1 VKAKLIQIRRL
12 VVKRFL
18 IIAIAGA
25 VTLVAGIAV
34 AMGASNAM
42 GATSKGGVVS
52 VKQISGKGSILV
64 SAKGLALYTNNQDRQ
79 GMLVCNVACVSFWK
93 PLTASKAPTISSL
106 PGKFALV
113 KRGSLKQVTYRGKP
127 LYTFALD
134 KSGQVSGD
142 GAHDAFGGH
151 NFTWHVVHAG
161 KATSSQTTST
171 GTGTGPYGY

>member
-1 VKAKLIQIRRL
+1 M
-12 VVKRFL
+12 KRFL

-25 VTLVAGIAV
+25 VTLVTGIAV

-93 PLTASKAPTISSL
+93 PLTA
-106 PGKFALV
+106 GNC
-113 KRGSLKQVTYRGKP
+113 G
-127 LYTFALD
+127 
-134 KSGQVSGD
+134 
-142 GAHDAFGGH
+142 
-151 NFTWHVVHAG
+151 
-161 KATSSQTTST
+161 
-171 GTGTGPYGY
+171 